1 MLKKKCVFFFIL
13 SATIQARAIV
23 KSDFKG
29 VAGPSQSKS
38 QIRKVV
44 DIFIFFCRC
53 FHEVL
58 DAILALGPEIIKLP
72 STEEVPPEIRN
83 NSKRFP
89 YFEHCIGAIDGTHI
103 PVTPPNQTAA
113 KPFRNRKGFYSQNVL
128 AACSFNLKFV
138 FVLAGWEGSASD
150 SAVLVDAMSTSFQ
163 IPHGKYYLGDAGYG
177 LQKFCLT
184 PYRGV
189 RYHLRE
195 WSLGTDRPKNAQE
208 LFNLRHSSLRN
219 AIERIFGVLK
229 KRFPILTDSTAY
241 PYATQVR
248 SFFS

>member
-1 MLKKKCVFFFIL
+1 MVLIYQRRHRIRRQLNHFEIG
-13 SATIQARAIV
+13 R
-23 KSDFKG
+23 DF
-29 VAGPSQSKS
+29 
-38 QIRKVV
+38 
-44 DIFIFFCRC
+44 
-53 FHEVL
+53 
-58 DAILALGPEIIKLP
+58 
-72 STEEVPPEIRN
+72 
-83 NSKRFP
+83 
-89 YFEHCIGAIDGTHI
+89 
-103 PVTPPNQTAA
+103 TA
-113 KPFRNRKGFYSQNVL
+113 KTSL

-163 IPHGKYYLGDAGYG
+163 IPDGKYYLGDAGYG

-208 LFNLRHSSLRN
+208 LFNLRHSRN

-229 KRFPILTDSTAY
+229 KEFPILTDSTAY

-248 SFFS
+248 SLFFLE